1 MGDGIVDVKYASFGA
16 TASDYGSTLEGV
28 TSEAKY
34 ISPDKTVDASTSLFT
49 EQPWFVKD
57 LKHAEETDAIDVMM
71 RKFMRYDGQGTV
83 ETFAEYP
90 RFTVFDGETISPD
103 EYKPSN
109 STLFDNLRL
118 IINDILKLVKVLF
131 DKIRQN

>member
-1 MGDGIVDVKYASFGA
+1 MCS
-16 TASDYGSTLEGV
+16 SDL
-28 TSEAKY
+28 
-34 ISPDKTVDASTSLFT
+34 ASTCLFP
-49 EQPWFVKD
+49 EQTWFVKD
-57 LKHAEETDAIDVMM
+57 LKHAEETDTIDVMM
-71 RKFMRYDGQGTV
+71 RTFMRYDGQGTV

-90 RFTVFDGETISPD
+90 RYTVFDGETISPD

-118 IINDILKLVKVLF
+118 IINDILKLVKVIF